1 MLMDNEFFIVIP
13 IIDSYFKY
21 STVKVKLSNARRK
34 FGLLMDAGTSLS
46 DSNKLLRIFNEFQC
60 FPFVLLLDATIS
72 FNF

>member
-1 MLMDNEFFIVIP
+1 MTEK
-13 IIDSYFKY
+13 IDY

-60 FPFVLLLDATIS
+60 FPFVLLHDATIS